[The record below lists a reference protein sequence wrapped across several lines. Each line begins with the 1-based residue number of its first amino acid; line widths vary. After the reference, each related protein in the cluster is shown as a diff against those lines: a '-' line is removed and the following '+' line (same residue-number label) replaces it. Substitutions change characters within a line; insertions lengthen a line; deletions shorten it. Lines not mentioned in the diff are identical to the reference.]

1 MVLQVLGYLNQFMK
15 FTRIVLFT
23 ALFLLIPLLKSNVVF
38 AEYTKVFR
46 ISAYYSPLPC
56 QEKYT
61 TGTYEGDVRLNGRG
75 TNGADGTQ
83 VYPGMIAA
91 PKTFAFGTKLYIPGF
106 GTGTVHDRGGAIV
119 SSNGEEGSFDRLD
132 IWMGFGDEGL
142 RRALNFGKRNL
153 EVTVYGVDPSI
164 ADNVTIP
171 GFTWDEKHAT
181 CDGNVTTIAP
191 SVVSP
196 VLISSVSTPTVSEN
210 TYGVVKDDLFYQGL
224 MKGDINAD
232 VSRLQRELN
241 ALNFYKGKITGNFDD
256 LTAHA
261 LFKFQQSQGIVAVST
276 DVGAGYFGPTT
287 RNRLNEIISL
297 RNQNNI
303 LIASK
308 NQNLVAVK

>member
-1 MVLQVLGYLNQFMK
+1 MK
-15 FTRIVLFT
+15 FARIIFFT
-23 ALFLLIPLLKSNVVF
+23 VFFLLIPLLKSNVVF

-46 ISAYYSPLPC
+46 ISAYYSPIPC

-61 TGTYEGDVRLNGRG
+61 TGSYEGDIRLNGRG

-119 SSNGEEGSFDRLD
+119 SSNGSDGSYDRLD

-181 CDGNVTTIAP
+181 CDGTVSTSAP
-191 SVVSP
+191 TLVSP
-196 VLISSVSTPTVSEN
+196 VLISSVSTPKVSEN

-224 MKGDINAD
+224 MKGDTNAE

-241 ALNFYKGKITGNFDD
+241 SLNFYKGKITGTFDD

-261 LFKFQQSQGIVAVST
+261 LFKFQQSQGIVALST
-276 DVGAGYFGPTT
+276 DVGAGYFGPST